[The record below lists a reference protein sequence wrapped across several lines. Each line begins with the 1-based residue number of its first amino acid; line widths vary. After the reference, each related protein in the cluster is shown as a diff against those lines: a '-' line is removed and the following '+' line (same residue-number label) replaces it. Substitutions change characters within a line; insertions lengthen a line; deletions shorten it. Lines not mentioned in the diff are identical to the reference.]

1 MDSSV
6 FSNFLDI
13 DQLPHCISFRN
24 TEPTKRARAAAAS
37 PCFRLTSWRAASDQD
52 RPGGP
57 GPTRLQQ
64 HAALAEQARRVRE
77 DELARMRINYFKDRK
92 QKRESK
98 LADVHA
104 GGGRAGPYAQQQQ
117 GQGQGQGSFPPR
129 AVAPPSAYGYPSRP
143 ASDERYGAPA
153 GHARRPSQQP
163 QQQQQLQAPSA
174 RWR

>member
-1 MDSSV
+1 MAP
-6 FSNFLDI
+6 I
-13 DQLPHCISFRN
+13 
-24 TEPTKRARAAAAS
+24 TKI
-37 PCFRLTSWRAASDQD
+37 RLAERGLW
-52 RPGGP
+52 PW
-57 GPTRLQQ
+57 TRLQQ
-64 HAALAEQARRVRE
+64 HAGAALAEQARRVRE

-129 AVAPPSAYGYPSRP
+129 AVNVAPPSAYGYPSRP
-143 ASDERYGAPA
+143 ASDERYGAAA